1 MKTLLLLCLL
11 LPAALRAQQPVTPE
25 EAYLNLAAMTPQD
38 YIDLQLPPLQ
48 TLLDNARTS
57 PQMAFYESNVDME
70 RRELKTVRREWMT
83 YLKFNGSYNYGS
95 SDIYNQTYIDNGV
108 PVVNNSGRRQNYWNV
123 GGSVS
128 IPLSGILNR
137 RNKIKQQKM
146 RLEQVEH
153 DLDRSFDEL
162 RLKIIETYSTVIEQL
177 SSLQSVTEAMTM
189 AQTNY
194 AGAET
199 DFLNGKL
206 DMQSLARQK
215 SIEASAIRAY
225 EEVRRALNSALLQLE
240 VFTNTPIISRRRT
253 QPAETEAPAADPATT
268 AGSEAPAPTQTADR
282 TQAAADPAQITSA
295 STR

>member
-1 MKTLLLLCLL
+1 MKKFLLLCLL
-11 LPAALRAQQPVTPE
+11 LPAAASAQQTVTPE
-25 EAYLNLAAMTPQD
+25 EAYLNLSAMTPQD
-38 YIDLQLPPLQ
+38 YIDLKLPPLQ

-57 PQMAFYESNVDME
+57 PQMAFYENNVDME
-70 RRELKTVRREWMT
+70 ARELKTVRREWMT
-83 YLKFNGSYNYGS
+83 YFKFNASYNYGS
-95 SDIYNQTYIDNGV
+95 SDLYNQTYIDNGQ
-108 PVVNNSGRRQNYWNV
+108 PVINNSGRRQNYWNV

-137 RNKIKQQKM
+137 RNKVKQQKK
-146 RLEQVEH
+146 RLEQVEN

-177 SSLQSVTEAMTM
+177 SSLESVTEAMTM
-189 AQTNY
+189 AKTNY

-215 SIEASAIRAY
+215 SIEASSIRAY

-240 VFTNTPIISRRRT
+240 VFTNTPIISRRPAPSRT
-253 QPAETEAPAADPATT
+253 EAAAAAPEPAAATNGDAPSKQPAK
-268 AGSEAPAPTQTADR
+268 
-282 TQAAADPAQITSA
+282 
-295 STR
+295 

>member
-1 MKTLLLLCLL
+1 MMKKLLLFCLL
-11 LPAALRAQQPVTPE
+11 FPAAAACAQQPVTPE

-38 YIDLQLPPLQ
+38 YIDLKLPPLQ
-48 TLLDNARTS
+48 TLLDNARSS
-57 PQMAFYESNVDME
+57 PQMAFYESNVDLE
-70 RRELKTVRREWMT
+70 ARELKTVRREWMT
-83 YLKFNGSYNYGS
+83 YLKFNASYNYGS

-137 RNKIKQQKM
+137 RNKVKQQKK

-215 SIEASAIRAY
+215 SIEASSIRAY

-240 VFTNTPIISRRRT
+240 VFTNTPIISRRTARPT
-253 QPAETEAPAADPATT
+253 SAATEPAPAADAESGATARPEAAQPGPADTSARA
-268 AGSEAPAPTQTADR
+268 AGS
-282 TQAAADPAQITSA
+282 
-295 STR
+295 TR